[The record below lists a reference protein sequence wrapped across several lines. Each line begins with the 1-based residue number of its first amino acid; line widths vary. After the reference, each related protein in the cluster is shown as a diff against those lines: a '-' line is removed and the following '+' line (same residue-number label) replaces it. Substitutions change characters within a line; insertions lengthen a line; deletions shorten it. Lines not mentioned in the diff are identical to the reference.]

1 MSNELQQSGLSNDN
15 TNIAVTVDKEKV
27 KKALAQIQEIPD
39 ANRLSNVK
47 KHSEVLEN
55 LLNEIQHI
63 NFREYLKLPDDE
75 DVKQKYI
82 VVGVVKYLLETA
94 KAKRWNLCK
103 TFDYTYIYNGAY
115 WLQMDKE
122 DIKMFLGK
130 CAVQMGCADYDARH
144 YEFKEKLLKQF
155 LTDAHLPQ
163 PEPDTNKILINLQN
177 GTFEFTA
184 TGWTLRPFDAKDFI
198 TYQLAFSYE
207 KNAVCPM
214 FETYLLKVLPDENS
228 RILLQ
233 EFAGY
238 IFTKKNFEKMLMLTG
253 SGANGKSVF
262 FNILT
267 SLLGKENILTFS
279 MGLFKEPYNRAK
291 LTNVLLNYS
300 SEKGTELN
308 ADILKALVSSEPIQ
322 ACAKYC
328 NPFTLYNH
336 ARFIINANELPKET
350 ESTEA
355 YFRRWLIILFDV
367 KISSDEM
374 DTELANKIIKSEL
387 TGVFNWLLKGVE
399 RIVRNGKFTHCEKSA
414 IALND
419 FKKQSDSVAL
429 FIDEMN
435 FKPSQTNKVSLP
447 DLYNGYKLFCNDDNY
462 RAVGK
467 NKFSVRLENKGFERT
482 RTNAGTY
489 FLIKKE

>member
-130 CAVQMGCADYDARH
+130 CAVQMGCPDYDARH

-214 FETYLLKVLPDENS
+214 FETYLLKVLPMKIAVFYYRNLQVTYS
-228 RILLQ
+228 LKRIL
-233 EFAGY
+233 
-238 IFTKKNFEKMLMLTG
+238 KKC
-253 SGANGKSVF
+253 SC
-262 FNILT
+262 
-267 SLLGKENILTFS
+267 LLVVVQ
-279 MGLFKEPYNRAK
+279 MAK
-291 LTNVLLNYS
+291 V
-300 SEKGTELN
+300 
-308 ADILKALVSSEPIQ
+308 
-322 ACAKYC
+322 
-328 NPFTLYNH
+328 
-336 ARFIINANELPKET
+336 
-350 ESTEA
+350 
-355 YFRRWLIILFDV
+355 
-367 KISSDEM
+367 
-374 DTELANKIIKSEL
+374 
-387 TGVFNWLLKGVE
+387 
-399 RIVRNGKFTHCEKSA
+399 
-414 IALND
+414 
-419 FKKQSDSVAL
+419 
-429 FIDEMN
+429 
-435 FKPSQTNKVSLP
+435 
-447 DLYNGYKLFCNDDNY
+447 
-462 RAVGK
+462 
-467 NKFSVRLENKGFERT
+467 
-482 RTNAGTY
+482 Y
-489 FLIKKE
+489 FLISLLRY